1 MNEFKNKIEPL
12 VNDGLA
18 GQPPSKRVLQYVQ
31 SKKENGAPVV
41 GIYCGY
47 APIEIMQAMG
57 IVPAVLCAFSKV
69 PIESAESVLPA
80 NLCPLIKSS
89 YGFIQEG
96 TCPFF
101 TLADAVVAE
110 TTCDGKKKMFEL
122 ISEIRPMHVMD
133 LPQIPDEKEAR
144 NNWRKMI
151 VKLKQF
157 LEATFGNSV
166 TDQQIEA
173 AIQWSNRKN
182 RLARQ
187 IFEYAAMSPPVIS
200 WQEIY
205 DISWIALPAAGPDVI
220 GLLEESLEKL
230 EERVRSGVSVA
241 RPEAPRVLVTGCP
254 IGGDATKI
262 FNVIEEAGGVVVA
275 PDSCTG
281 TKVFNIDFEENTGD
295 PIGALADRYL
305 KIPCACMTPNTGR
318 LNALSEMIHTFK
330 PDVVIDFVLQACH
343 AYNVESYRVGA
354 HVTENHGIAFLKV
367 ETDYSDGDIGQLK
380 TRIEALFET
389 LSPKA
394 LSRPGSPE
402 H

>member
-1 MNEFKNKIEPL
+1 MNASGNTIEPL
-12 VNDGLA
+12 INDGLA
-18 GQPPSKRVLQYVQ
+18 GEPPSKRVLQYVQ
-31 SKKENGAPVV
+31 SRKENGAPVV

-69 PIESAESVLPA
+69 PIESAETVLPA

-122 ISEIRPMHVMD
+122 IAEIRPMHVMD
-133 LPQIPDEKEAR
+133 LPQLPDETEAR
-144 NNWRKMI
+144 NNWRQMI
-151 VKLKQF
+151 VKLQTF
-157 LEATFGNSV
+157 LETTFDKSAA
-166 TDQQIEA
+166 DAQIEA

-182 RLARQ
+182 RLARE
-187 IFEYAAMSPPVIS
+187 IFAYAAMSPPVIS
-200 WQEIY
+200 WREIY

-220 GLLEESLEKL
+220 GLLEDCLEKL
-230 EERVRSGVSVA
+230 EKRVKTGVTVA
-241 RPEAPRVLVTGCP
+241 RPDAPRVLVTGCP
-254 IGGDATKI
+254 VGGDATKI
-262 FNVIEEAGGVVVA
+262 FTVIEEAGGVVVV

-281 TKVFNIDFEENTGD
+281 TKVFNIDFAENTGD

-318 LNALSEMIHTFK
+318 LNALSEMIEAYQ

-343 AYNVESYRVGA
+343 AYNVEAYRVDS
-354 HVTENHGIAFLKV
+354 HITDHHGIAFLKV

-389 LSPKA
+389 L
-394 LSRPGSPE
+394 
-402 H
+402 